1 MILIVHLLPAKDG
14 CIFSK
19 LRDVYMSERAQLIL
33 GLCCRDLPASTLFAR
48 GGGQLDKRREGKKK
62 KEEI

>member
-1 MILIVHLLPAKDG
+1 
-14 CIFSK
+14 
-19 LRDVYMSERAQLIL
+19 MSERAQLIL

-62 KEEI
+62 KKKFK